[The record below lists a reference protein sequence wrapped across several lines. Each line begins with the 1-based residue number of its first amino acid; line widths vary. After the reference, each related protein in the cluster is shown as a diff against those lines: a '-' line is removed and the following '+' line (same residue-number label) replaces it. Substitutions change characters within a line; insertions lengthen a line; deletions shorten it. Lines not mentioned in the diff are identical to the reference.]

1 MRLAGDKIF
10 AIIVLILVVGG
21 IALFAS
27 ASLGLLARVNGSPW
41 KEMVSQIALGL
52 IPGLIFLA
60 IFRFMDPKRLER
72 IIVPLYVFSII
83 LTALVFVPHVGVA
96 INGAH
101 RWINLRFTTFQPGEL
116 LKLSVVLM
124 LAAYLSHAKQRV
136 KDVRSG
142 LIPFAVIVGIPC
154 GLLLMMPNTST
165 MLIIG
170 ASCAAMYFLAGAPW
184 RDFGIMIVGVVLVLG
199 LAVMIRPYLR
209 SRVETFIHPKANAQT
224 SGYHIQ
230 QSLIAIGSGRL
241 TGRGYG
247 QSVQKFNY
255 LPEAESDSVFAV
267 YGEEFGF
274 IGTVLLVIL
283 FVAFAMRGLI
293 IAGEASNLFGSLAAT
308 GLTLLIT
315 FSAFLNIGA
324 LLGILP
330 LTGLPLPFIS
340 HGGTALMAA
349 LASVGIILNV
359 AANRSK
365 RKASLA

>member
-1 MRLAGDKIF
+1 MKLAGDKIF
-10 AIIVLILVVGG
+10 ASIVLILVVGG

-41 KEMVSQIALGL
+41 RLMVSQIVLGL
-52 IPGLIFLA
+52 IPGLILMI
-60 IFRFMDPKRLER
+60 IFRFMPPKRLER
-72 IIVPLYVFSII
+72 IIVPFYVITVI
-83 LTALVFVPHVGVA
+83 LTCLVFVPHVGVTV
-96 INGAH
+96 NGAR

-116 LKLSVVLM
+116 LKISVVLM

-136 KDVRSG
+136 KDIRSG
-142 LIPFAVIVGIPC
+142 LIPFVLIVGIPC
-154 GLLLMMPNTST
+154 GLLFLMPNTST
-165 MLIIG
+165 MIIIG
-170 ASCAAMYFLAGAPW
+170 ASCAAIYILAGAPW
-184 RDFGIMIVGVVLVLG
+184 RDLLIMAVGAILVLG
-199 LAVMIRPYLR
+199 VAITLRPYLR
-209 SRVETFIHPKANAQT
+209 SRLETFIHPQNNAQT

-274 IGTVLLVIL
+274 IGTVLLVFL

-293 IAGEASNLFGSLAAT
+293 IAGEAASLFGSLAAT

-359 AANRSK
+359 AANRPK
-365 RKASLA
+365 RKAAMA